1 MYKKEN
7 NSWLKHIDF
16 VILDILCL
24 QLAFILAYEIRV
36 AKGIPYLNPLY
47 ENMAFVLVIF
57 QLLVSFFG
65 ESFSGVLRRGFLIE
79 MKCMIEHEICVMLLA
94 VLYLFMSQQ
103 GVMYSRGA
111 FTIMCTLYFFIAYA
125 ARIGWKKVIRSRKF
139 AEGEKRSILIITT
152 DAEAANVVKALRGDS
167 YGTYHLAGV
176 ALLDKNKTGSMIQS
190 VPVVAGADDVTA
202 YIHKNWVDEVFFA
215 LPEHVDIPKKIMKD
229 CNRMGVVTHV
239 QLAALNELGKNQV
252 VEEIAGYMVL
262 SSSINIVSSWQLL
275 VKRLMDIAGGLVG
288 CIFTGIIY
296 IFIAPIMKVKSP
308 GPVFFSQVRMGKNGK
323 PFKIYKFRSMYMDAE
338 ERKKELME
346 KNNIKDGLM
355 FKMDDD
361 PRIIKGIGHFIR
373 KTSLDEFPQFWNI
386 LKGDM
391 SLVGTRPPTMDEWD
405 KYELHHRRRLAIKP
419 GLTGM
424 WQVSGR
430 SDITDFEEVVEL
442 DTKYIAEWCLKLDIE
457 ILVKTVMVVFR
468 GSGAK

>member
-152 DAEAANVVKALRGDS
+152 DAKAANVVKALRGDS

-239 QLAALNELGKNQV
+239 QLATLNELGKNQV

-430 SDITDFEEVVEL
+430 SEITDFEEVVEL
-442 DTKYIAEWCLKLDIE
+442 DTKYIEQWSIGLDIK
-457 ILVKTVMVVFR
+457 ILFKTVTVVFT

>member
-24 QLAFILAYEIRV
+24 QLAFILAYEICV

-152 DAEAANVVKALRGDS
+152 DAEAANVVKALRSDS

-176 ALLDKNKTGSMIQS
+176 ALLDKNKTGSMIQR

-252 VEEIAGYMVL
+252 VEDIAGYMVL

-430 SDITDFEEVVEL
+430 SEITDFEEVVEL
-442 DTKYIAEWCLKLDIE
+442 DTKYIEQWSIGLDIK
-457 ILVKTVMVVFR
+457 ILFKTVTVVFT

>member
-47 ENMAFVLVIF
+47 ENMAFVLMIF

-94 VLYLFMSQQ
+94 MLYLFMSQQ

-125 ARIGWKKVIRSRKF
+125 VRIGWKKVIRSRKF

-176 ALLDKNKTGSMIQS
+176 ALLDKNKTGSMIQG

-215 LPEHVDIPKKIMKD
+215 LPELVDIPKKIMKD
-229 CNRMGVVTHV
+229 CNRMGVVTHI

>member
-176 ALLDKNKTGSMIQS
+176 ALLDKNKTGSMIQR

-239 QLAALNELGKNQV
+239 QLAALNELGKNQG
-252 VEEIAGYMVL
+252 VEEIAGYLVL

-430 SDITDFEEVVEL
+430 SEITDFEEVVEL
-442 DTKYIAEWCLKLDIE
+442 DTKYIEQWSIGLDIK
-457 ILVKTVMVVFR
+457 ILFKTVTVVFT

>member
-94 VLYLFMSQQ
+94 VLYLFMSRQ

-152 DAEAANVVKALRGDS
+152 DAKAANVVKALRGDS

-239 QLAALNELGKNQV
+239 QLATLNELGKNQV

-430 SDITDFEEVVEL
+430 SEITDFEEVVEL
-442 DTKYIAEWCLKLDIE
+442 DTKYIEQWSIGLDIK
-457 ILVKTVMVVFR
+457 ILFKTVTVVFT